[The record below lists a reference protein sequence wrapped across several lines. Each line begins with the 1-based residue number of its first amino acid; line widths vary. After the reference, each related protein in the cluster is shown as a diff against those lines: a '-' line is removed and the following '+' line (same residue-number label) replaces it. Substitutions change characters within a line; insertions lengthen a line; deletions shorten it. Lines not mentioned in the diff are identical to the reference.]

1 MTDTNNQIA
10 IYIAENGQTQIDV
23 KIQDDTVWLTQESMA
38 KVFNTTTANINMHI
52 KNILKEGELN
62 KNSTIK
68 DFLIVR
74 TEGKRKV
81 SRKIVHYNLD
91 MILSVGYRVKSKTA
105 TQFRIWATKTLKD
118 YLVQGYVINQKV
130 VAEQK
135 SKLLTLQKTM
145 DLMTRSIE
153 NQADNMAQVQ
163 EISRV
168 LNDFV
173 RGLNL
178 LDDFDHKTL
187 DTTGKTK
194 TDAVVI
200 GANEF
205 LSVVDQM
212 KGNFASDV
220 FARQKDQGFYSSVGQ
235 IYQTFDGK
243 ELYPSLEEKAATLLY
258 LIVKNHSFVDGNKR
272 IGASCFLYFL
282 DRNKMLYDENGQM
295 LMDSATLFALTL
307 LIAESKPAEMETI
320 KQVVISV
327 LNRRR

>member
-1 MTDTNNQIA
+1 MDKNNQIA

-23 KIQDDTVWLTQESMA
+23 KIKDDTVWLTQMQMSVLFDTNRTAIA
-38 KVFNTTTANINMHI
+38 KHIRNIIKDGELEEHSTCAKIAQVQKEGTRIITRHI
-52 KNILKEGELN
+52 KY
-62 KNSTIK
+62 
-68 DFLIVR
+68 
-74 TEGKRKV
+74 
-81 SRKIVHYNLD
+81 YNLD
-91 MILSVGYRVKSKTA
+91 MILSVGYRVTSKTA
-105 TQFRIWATKTLKD
+105 TQFRMWATRTLKE
-118 YLVQGYVINQKV
+118 YLLQGYAINQRV
-130 VAEQK
+130 IAEQK
-135 SKLLTLQKTM
+135 SKLLTLQKTL

-153 NQADNMAQVQ
+153 NQSQNMDQVQ

-178 LDDFDHKTL
+178 LDDFDHKSL
-187 DTTGKTK
+187 DTVGKTRH
-194 TDAVVI
+194 DAVVI
-200 GANEF
+200 GADEF

-212 KGNFASDV
+212 KGAFASDV
-220 FARQKDQGFYSSVGQ
+220 FAKQKDGGFYSSVGQ

-282 DRNKMLYDENGQM
+282 DRNKMLYDENGGV
-295 LMDSATLFALTL
+295 LLDAASLFALTL
-307 LIAESKPAEMETI
+307 LIAESKPAEMETV

-327 LNRRR
+327 LNRRK

>member
-1 MTDTNNQIA
+1 MTDVNNQIA
-10 IYIAENGQTQIDV
+10 IYVAENGQTQIDV
-23 KIQDDTVWLTQESMA
+23 HVQDDTVWLTQESMS
-38 KVFNTTTANINMHI
+38 KLFGTTTPNINMHI
-52 KNILKEGELN
+52 KNIVKEGELDE
-62 KNSTIK
+62 KSTIK

-74 TEGKRKV
+74 KEGKRNV
-81 SRKIVHYNLD
+81 SRSIVHYNLD

-118 YLVQGYVINQKV
+118 YLLNGYVVNQKML
-130 VAEQK
+130 AEQK
-135 SKLLTLQKTM
+135 SKMLMLQKTI

-153 NQADNMAQVQ
+153 NQTENLDQAQEV
-163 EISRV
+163 SRV

-173 RGLNL
+173 KGLNL

-187 DTTGKTK
+187 DVNGKTK
-194 TDAVVI
+194 IKAIVI
-200 GANEF
+200 KPDEF
-205 LSVVDQM
+205 LNVVDQM

-220 FARQKDQGFYSSVGQ
+220 FAKPKDDSFYSSVSQ

-243 ELYPSLEEKAATLLY
+243 DLYPTLEEKAATLLY

-282 DRNKMLYDENGQM
+282 DKNNMLYDKAGQN
-295 LMDSATLFALTL
+295 LIDSSTLFALTL
-307 LIAESKPAEMETI
+307 LIAESNPSEIDTV

-327 LNRRR
+327 LNRRM

>member
-1 MTDTNNQIA
+1 MNDLNNQIA
-10 IYIAENGQTQIDV
+10 IYTAENGQTQIDV
-23 KIQDDTVWLTQESMA
+23 SLRDESVWLSQESMA
-38 KVFNTTTANINMHI
+38 KLFNTTIANINMHI
-52 KNILKEGELN
+52 KNILKEGELDE
-62 KNSTIK
+62 NSTIK
-68 DFLIVR
+68 DFLIVQ

-81 SRKIVHYNLD
+81 SRQIVHYNLD

-118 YLVQGYVINQKV
+118 YLVQGYAINQRV
-130 VAEQK
+130 IVEQK
-135 SKLLTLQKTM
+135 SKLLMLQKTL

-153 NQADNMAQVQ
+153 NQTDNMDQVQ

-187 DTTGKTK
+187 DRTGKTK
-194 TDAVVI
+194 NDAAVI
-200 GANEF
+200 GADEF

-212 KGNFASDV
+212 KGSFASDV
-220 FARQKDQGFYSSVGQ
+220 FAKQKDQGFYSSVGQ

-282 DRNKMLYDENGQM
+282 DRNKMLYDENGQT
-295 LMDSATLFALTL
+295 LIDGATLFALTL
-307 LIAESKPAEMETI
+307 LIAESKPTEMETV

-327 LNRRR
+327 LNRR

>member
-1 MTDTNNQIA
+1 MTDANNQIA
-10 IYIAENGQTQIDV
+10 IYVAENGQTQIDV
-23 KIQDDTVWLTQESMA
+23 KIQDDTVWLTQAQMSALFETNRTAIA
-38 KVFNTTTANINMHI
+38 KHI
-52 KNILKEGELN
+52 KNILNDGELAENSTCAKIAQVQKEGN
-62 KNSTIK
+62 RTITRHIK
-68 DFLIVR
+68 Y
-74 TEGKRKV
+74 
-81 SRKIVHYNLD
+81 YNLD
-91 MILSVGYRVKSKTA
+91 MILSVGYRVTSKTA

-130 VAEQK
+130 IAEQK
-135 SKLLTLQKTM
+135 SKLLTLQKTL

-153 NQADNMAQVQ
+153 NQTENMDQVQ

-187 DTTGKTK
+187 DRVGKTK

-200 GANEF
+200 GADEF

-272 IGASCFLYFL
+272 IGMYIMMAFLEMNGI
-282 DRNKMLYDENGQM
+282 RIQCSDEELVHTGLSVADGSMGYEELLQWV
-295 LMDSATLFALTL
+295 MDHRT
-307 LIAESKPAEMETI
+307 
-320 KQVVISV
+320 
-327 LNRRR
+327 

>member
-23 KIQDDTVWLTQESMA
+23 KIKNDTVWLTQESMA

-52 KNILKEGELN
+52 KNILKEGELD

-81 SRKIVHYNLD
+81 SRQIVHYNLD

-118 YLVQGYVINQKV
+118 YLLQGYVINQKV
-130 VAEQK
+130 IAEQK
-135 SKLLTLQKTM
+135 SKLLTLQKTL

-153 NQADNMAQVQ
+153 NQTENLDQAQ

-187 DTTGKTK
+187 DIIGKTK
-194 TDAVVI
+194 SDAVVI
-200 GANEF
+200 SADEF

-220 FARQKDQGFYSSVGQ
+220 FAKPKDQGFYSSVGQ

-243 ELYPSLEEKAATLLY
+243 ELYPSLEEKASTLLY

-282 DRNKMLYDENGQM
+282 NRNKMLYDENGQM
-295 LMDSATLFALTL
+295 LMDNATLFALTL
-307 LIAESKPAEMETI
+307 LIAESKPTEMETV

-327 LNRRR
+327 LNHRQ